1 MYFPPD
7 VWFIIKT
14 MEYQMLYPPN
24 IQKQY
29 ISNIKSFVRLP
40 YLLKQHQN
48 KNTTHQVLFLRHN
61 YPLFWNVFQEQD
73 DREGLGKSS
82 GQSIDACFDECE
94 HMLINDGSIES
105 LYEKIDHIMSTITG
119 GVSA

>member
-61 YPLFWNVFQEQD
+61 YPLFWNVFQEQYIQTIVED
-73 DREGLGKSS
+73 EINHMNKTFN
-82 GQSIDACFDECE
+82 SIYIKQIC
-94 HMLINDGSIES
+94 NS
-105 LYEKIDHIMSTITG
+105 LNS
-119 GVSA
+119 